1 MTERVSA
8 VLYAR
13 DMNRLLDFYCA
24 VLDQRCVYRD
34 AYHAVLRCGIFALD
48 IHQLPSYSPQV
59 TGDEARGAVEKGH
72 TVASEAST
80 LHVNTTHAE
89 STHGGTAHAGTTHAE
104 ATRHRAHIAVKL
116 SFPVDSIERARQAA
130 AQHGGT
136 LDAPPPRW
144 VVEQQKICDGVDP
157 EGNVFQLREDD

>member
-1 MTERVSA
+1 MTERVNA

-24 VLDQRCVYRD
+24 VLNQRCVYRD

-48 IHQLPSYSPQV
+48 IHQLPAHALQANA
-59 TGDEARGAVEKGH
+59 DAAEARK
-72 TVASEAST
+72 
-80 LHVNTTHAE
+80 HA
-89 STHGGTAHAGTTHAE
+89 AL
-104 ATRHRAHIAVKL
+104 KL
-116 SFPVDSIERARQAA
+116 SFPVDSIERARRVATE
-130 AQHGGT
+130 HGGE

>member
-13 DMNRLLDFYCA
+13 DMSRLLDFYCA

-34 AYHAVLRCGIFALD
+34 TYHAVLRCGIFALD
-48 IHQLPSYSPQV
+48 IHQLPAHSLQV
-59 TGDEARGAVEKGH
+59 MDPETRSVE
-72 TVASEAST
+72 TSD
-80 LHVNTTHAE
+80 
-89 STHGGTAHAGTTHAE
+89 AGTTRRRTE
-104 ATRHRAHIAVKL
+104 AAVKL
-116 SFPVDSIERARQAA
+116 SFPVDSIARARHAA
-130 AQHGGT
+130 AEHGGT

>member
-13 DMNRLLDFYCA
+13 NMSRLLDFYCA
-24 VLDQRCVYRD
+24 VLGQRCVYRD

-48 IHQLPSYSPQV
+48 IHQLPAHALQV
-59 TGDEARGAVEKGH
+59 IYAGNRDVETGDTETG
-72 TVASEAST
+72 SSST
-80 LHVNTTHAE
+80 MDP
-89 STHGGTAHAGTTHAE
+89 GTPQAE
-104 ATRHRAHIAVKL
+104 ATRRRTHATVKL
-116 SFPVDSIERARQAA
+116 SFPVDSIERARAA
-130 AQHGGT
+130 AAEHGGT